1 MIAYN
6 ERGSDSEIFGARIT
20 EFGVVVEKT
29 WSFEV
34 LAAFL
39 QNFGSQ
45 GHFWNYFFS
54 NSRVLIVNFGLRV
67 NFQKVQGLLFKIIE
81 DL

>member
-34 LAAFL
+34 L
-39 QNFGSQ
+39 GS
-45 GHFWNYFFS
+45 
-54 NSRVLIVNFGLRV
+54 
-67 NFQKVQGLLFKIIE
+67 
-81 DL
+81 